1 MILSAA
7 MPNVQSFDQ
16 LIQFLNDN
24 KVPNRF
30 SQQDQVVELPSNG
43 APLPGN
49 LIIRWEKK
57 VPFIQ
62 MVHFMIENV
71 PADRIRD
78 VETAVVRLDNRLEVG
93 GFGFDHANNRLYC
106 RLTIPAFPPDG
117 INPMTI
123 NQLGHGIVR
132 NAKEFLPVFQDII
145 GGAPGEQVIELFEA
159 ATAKRKAAEAPSGAQ
174 A

>member
-1 MILSAA
+1 

-16 LIQFLNDN
+16 FLQFLNDN
-24 KVPNRF
+24 KVPNRVNL
-30 SQQDQVVELPSNG
+30 QDQVIELPSNA

-49 LIIRWEKK
+49 LIVKWEKK
-57 VPFIQ
+57 IPFVQ

-71 PADRIRD
+71 PVDRIRD
-78 VETAVVRLDNRLEVG
+78 VETAIVRLDNRLEVG
-93 GFGFDHANNRLYC
+93 GFGFDHAQNRLYC
-106 RLTIPAFPPDG
+106 RLTIPVFPPDG

-132 NAKEFLPVFQDII
+132 NAKEFLAVLQEIVA
-145 GGAPGEQVIELFEA
+145 GASGEKVVELFEA
-159 ATAKRKAAEAPSGAQ
+159 STAKRKAAEPPSGAQ